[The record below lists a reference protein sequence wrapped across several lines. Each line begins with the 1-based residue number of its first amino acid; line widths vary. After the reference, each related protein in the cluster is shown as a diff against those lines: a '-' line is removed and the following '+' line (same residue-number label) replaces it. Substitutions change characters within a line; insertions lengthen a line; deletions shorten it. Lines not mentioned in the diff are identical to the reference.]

1 MSSAHRT
8 PSLFRRVAA
17 RAIIGAVV
25 AMMVVAVFGYWR
37 FLNARSTSAEPTAEV
52 NAINAAPTPAEKEER
67 RLELNAKISV
77 MTERVAES
85 EKQIQQ
91 MEELQKSWNL
101 VSQNEV
107 RKRAAAERLEAA
119 QRLHA
124 EDVAEL
130 AALKQ
135 ELASATQ
142 NPGSR
147 LENSSGEAPSHG
159 EGLWP
164 YLWRSWVLLWVWLG
178 VGIVLYAA
186 GPLLWVAKRSQDS
199 TSLDVGSRAPMP

>member
-1 MSSAHRT
+1 MSSAHHT
-8 PSLFRRVAA
+8 PSLFRRVAL

-37 FLNARSTSAEPTAEV
+37 FLNARSRSGELPDKVEVTDTAS
-52 NAINAAPTPAEKEER
+52 TPAENEQR

-77 MTERVAES
+77 MTERVTES
-85 EKQIQQ
+85 QKQIQQ

-124 EDVAEL
+124 EDEAEL

-135 ELASATQ
+135 ELARATQ
-142 NPGSR
+142 NPTNR
-147 LENSSGEAPSHG
+147 LENSSAEAPSHG

-164 YLWRSWVLLWVWLG
+164 YLWRSWILLWVWLG